1 MALELKKTMIAKMPG
16 AKKASLELPD
26 IEAGLGAGGLLG
38 GDAGV
43 PCLEGFLGGRDG
55 FSGFD
60 AWVDV
65 GAVNTPR
72 HVIIIIVVSMII
84 IMIGITIITTTT
96 ITIIAET
103 WQRYKIFYILNLNI
117 ILNIR

>member
-1 MALELKKTMIAKMPG
+1 MQLIVDNYWCVGTKFHSLLKLKGAHCSKIAMALELKKTKIAKMPG

-60 AWVDV
+60 GRVDV
-65 GAVNTPR
+65 GAVKTLHHDSKFSSSHQN
-72 HVIIIIVVSMII
+72 
-84 IMIGITIITTTT
+84 
-96 ITIIAET
+96 
-103 WQRYKIFYILNLNI
+103 FLL
-117 ILNIR
+117 